1 MEVTGVTIREEAK
14 GSENHKGASAPALPR
29 VCGGRGTTPV
39 AQGWVDSHVRSG
51 DCLAHYSA
59 LQSRQVGMQM
69 GRNQKGNKPKDIVYF
84 KGINSVLLSFVEE
97 EKSQDGNYSE
107 KGSSL

>member
-1 MEVTGVTIREEAK
+1 M
-14 GSENHKGASAPALPR
+14 
-29 VCGGRGTTPV
+29 PV
-39 AQGWVDSHVRSG
+39 AQGWVDGNVRSG
-51 DCLAHYSA
+51 DCLAYYSA
-59 LQSRQVGMQM
+59 LQSRREVGMQM

-97 EKSQDGNYSE
+97 EKSQDRNYSE